1 MHGGDP
7 LRAPGARVRNVAKLM
22 VISAKTGAILSWSF
36 VPDGAESYYSP
47 QLLVH
52 PDGTALVL
60 FGTGGETH
68 PGGLYVVAL
77 DALLS
82 GSIKHSCRTLLIDS
96 SKGFIS
102 PPVLVDLNAD
112 GVLDIV
118 MSTFNASVFALDGFT
133 FELLW
138 KRPFPGGE
146 TYSSPAVGY
155 FNADNVPDFAVTYQ
169 FGPGFPIYYW
179 AEFHV
184 LDGRNG
190 EELLKSPVRMP
201 IGTQSSPLTV
211 STFAANDVFLFW
223 YSGCANESLNQ
234 GRGNQSS
241 DLMDNGPYQI
251 SPGKY
256 NDKITKSTS
265 VITFFWIPNRRNC
278 PRLFPSRLLPST
290 LWRRCTS
297 VHSISSHYARFY
309 CNNLRLKKRRT
320 FGGTCK
326 RISTCLSMV
335 R

>member
-1 MHGGDP
+1 MDGRTGAVFWSITSTFGEPVAETSNFYTALLVPKDVDGDGLADLVVMHGGDP

-22 VISAKTGAILSWSF
+22 VISAKTGAILSWAL

-77 DALLS
+77 EALLS
-82 GSIKHSCRTLLIDS
+82 GNIKHSCRTLLLDCC
-96 SKGFIS
+96 KGFIS
-102 PPVLVDLNAD
+102 PPVLIDLTGD

-118 MSTFNASVFALDGFT
+118 MSAFNASVLALDGAT

-138 KRPFPGGE
+138 RRAFPGGE

-155 FNADNVPDFAVTYQ
+155 FNDDGVADFAVSYQ
-169 FGPGFPIYYW
+169 YGPGFPIYFY

-190 EELLKSPVRMP
+190 EELLRGNGGGPVRMP

-211 STFAANDVFLFW
+211 STGAANDVFLFW
-223 YSGCANESLNQ
+223 YSGCANGSSSSGGGSGGSNQ
-234 GRGNQSS
+234 TS
-241 DLMDNGPYQI
+241 DLSDNGPYQI
-251 SPGKY
+251 SPGK
-256 NDKITKSTS
+256 KAS
-265 VITFFWIPNRRNC
+265 VLCFFD
-278 PRLFPSRLLPST
+278 LLSCF
-290 LWRRCTS
+290 LL
-297 VHSISSHYARFY
+297 A
-309 CNNLRLKKRRT
+309 L
-320 FGGTCK
+320 
-326 RISTCLSMV
+326 
-335 R
+335 